1 MPKYKVI
8 LDRAINVNGKKRE
21 TGVEFEAEEHTEI
34 KTLLKHKY
42 IEKVKK

>member
-8 LDRAINVNGKKRE
+8 HKEAINVNGKKRE
-21 TGVEFEAEEHTEI
+21 TGDQFEQDENAEI